1 MSKIEETVQFDAYE
15 MSIIAKA
22 LALFLN
28 ERSRAFELA
37 VEIASEKGQASPD
50 HEDFGLT
57 TILRLSRRC
66 ASYHPRRD
74 GSRTVLDVA
83 QKSLQRTI
91 LTNSDAR

>member
-1 MSKIEETVQFDAYE
+1 MSKIEETVQFDTNE

-22 LALFLN
+22 LALLLS

-37 VEIASEKGQASPD
+37 AEVASEKGQASPD

-66 ASYHPRRD
+66 ASYHLEETVPELSWASRR
-74 GSRTVLDVA
+74 SPCSA
-83 QKSLQRTI
+83 QL
-91 LTNSDAR
+91 

>member
-37 VEIASEKGQASPD
+37 AEIASGKGQASPD

-66 ASYHPRRD
+66 ASYHLEETVPELWWT
-74 GSRTVLDVA
+74 SRKSPCA
-83 QKSLQRTI
+83 QF
-91 LTNSDAR
+91 